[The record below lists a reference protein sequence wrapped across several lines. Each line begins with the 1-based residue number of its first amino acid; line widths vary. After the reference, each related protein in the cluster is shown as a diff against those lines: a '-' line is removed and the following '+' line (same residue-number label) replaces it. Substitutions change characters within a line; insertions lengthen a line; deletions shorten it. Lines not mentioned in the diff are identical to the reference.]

1 MLQVI
6 LAFNNSLLTLKTTWK
21 LNVIYFSLFENHT
34 LCLMQSL
41 GTLLK
46 LVLNPFW
53 KCHTCKDASKQ
64 WESEDFSVCTEFFS
78 LPFPS
83 VNLAISESFF
93 LFFFSVISQ
102 KCNVMPVPGKWIK
115 TFFACVRYV
124 WKYKGSRKKSVTDIR
139 YINAFDW
146 FAETKMSL

>member
-93 LFFFSVISQ
+93 FFFSQLFHRNAMSCLYQ
-102 KCNVMPVPGKWIK
+102 ENESKHFLPVYGMCGN
-115 TFFACVRYV
+115 TRGHERRV
-124 WKYKGSRKKSVTDIR
+124 
-139 YINAFDW
+139 
-146 FAETKMSL
+146 

>member
-64 WESEDFSVCTEFFS
+64 WESEDFSVCMEFFS

-93 LFFFSVISQ
+93 FFFLSYFTEMQCHACTRKMNQNIFCLCTVCVEIQ
-102 KCNVMPVPGKWIK
+102 GVTKEECN
-115 TFFACVRYV
+115 RY
-124 WKYKGSRKKSVTDIR
+124 
-139 YINAFDW
+139 
-146 FAETKMSL
+146 